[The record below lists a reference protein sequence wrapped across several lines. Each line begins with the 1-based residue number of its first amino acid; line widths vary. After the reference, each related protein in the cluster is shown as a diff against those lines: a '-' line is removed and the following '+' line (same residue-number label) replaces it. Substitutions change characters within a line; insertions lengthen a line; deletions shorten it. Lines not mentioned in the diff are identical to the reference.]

1 MNIEKTVNKY
11 LYKSSVGNLPTD
23 KQGNPIPALL
33 FANAKNDDRFG
44 DLYLFNNFGISGGD
58 TLTSTSEITSHY
70 TENNYSIQDH
80 WAIPPRTYTLNGY
93 IGELIYRP
101 SEEWTNWLQENV
113 TDYLAPLSIIS
124 PTVSSY
130 VDSAINLTHQI
141 EANYQKFSK
150 YAENVMR
157 SINSLGVGGSRPKT
171 DTNAMQVYQT
181 LEKLKQNRILVSVY
195 TPYETLE
202 DMAITNITVS
212 GQDNTKYMT
221 NLSITLQEYRTA
233 STLVRQATKE
243 EVTKLIESQASNEV
257 NNGQVTTKEVYR
269 SQLKTTYDSY
279 KRRGNKISRKSSK

>member
-11 LYKSSVGNLPTD
+11 LYKSSVGELPTD
-23 KQGNPIPALL
+23 LQGNPIPALL
-33 FANAKNDDRFG
+33 FANAKNNDKFG

-58 TLTSTSEITSHY
+58 TLTSTSEITTHY
-70 TENNYSIQDH
+70 TEDNYSIQDH

-101 SEEWTNWLQENV
+101 SEQWSNWLQENV

-150 YAENVMR
+150 YAENIMR
-157 SINSLGVGGSRPKT
+157 SINSLGVGGSISNK

-195 TPYETLE
+195 TPYETL
-202 DMAITNITVS
+202 DNMAITNITVN
-212 GQDNTKYMT
+212 GQENTKYLT
-221 NLSITLQEYRTA
+221 NISVTLQEYRTT
-233 STLVRQATKE
+233 STMVRKATSN
-243 EVTKLIESQASNEV
+243 EVSKLLGSQASSEV
-257 NNGQVTTKEVYR
+257 NNGQATTKEVYR
-269 SQLKTTYDSY
+269 SQLKTTLLQFQ
-279 KRRGNKISRKSSK
+279 GKI